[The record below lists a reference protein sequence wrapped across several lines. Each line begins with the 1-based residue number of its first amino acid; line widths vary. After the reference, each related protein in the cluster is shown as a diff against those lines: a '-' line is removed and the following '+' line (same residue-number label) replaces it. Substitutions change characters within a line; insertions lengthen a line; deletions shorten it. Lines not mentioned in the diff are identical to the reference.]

1 MNSSVHIRGGV
12 PCAVCCAAFV
22 ASLLKRFYG
31 FCSVARAADEC
42 IRRVDND
49 VRAKET
55 VARNMR
61 AALSGGVHLTQDEA
75 QVAGVHTHASASCL
89 LSLSTHHT
97 HQVGRQK
104 TVTKRRRKT
113 VAQSVV

>member
-1 MNSSVHIRGGV
+1 
-12 PCAVCCAAFV
+12 
-22 ASLLKRFYG
+22 
-31 FCSVARAADEC
+31 
-42 IRRVDND
+42 
-49 VRAKET
+49 
-55 VARNMR
+55 MR

-113 VAQSVV
+113 VAQSVVYSVVSEWFGAAFSLEI